1 MIGFTNISV
10 ITLGYFL
17 IRSVDKDNLF
27 NYGETANYA
36 EALEQ
41 AIDKAFKKEMETIK
55 CKS

>member
-1 MIGFTNISV
+1 MIGYPNISV

-27 NYGETANYA
+27 DYGETANYA

-41 AIDKAFKKEMETIK
+41 AIDKAFDKEMETINW
-55 CKS
+55 KS